1 MAEKIPQGLITAV
14 VTPLRKYGQ
23 KSNVQRP
30 TLRVGAT
37 ECELDVE
44 GLRKLLME
52 VKKTAV
58 LINSG
63 AEGTLLSTEI
73 RNKLIEEA
81 MKVIN
86 GDTELI
92 IGITGNSAE
101 ETLENIKVVEDCRK
115 ELRYTGKI
123 FLFDCPLWYHS
134 NRGLPANYE
143 KLTQFTSLPIILSN
157 NPGLISKPVRNKSL
171 NGSNLRKTLKR
182 HNIRTNVFKKLSQNV
197 RIVGLEHSGDLR
209 RSLNYMRAGRNRAD
223 FGFYDGNEL
232 NFLNNPSSSGVISI
246 GANILH
252 EYWEEVVN
260 SSLQPDDSRKED
272 PEYCKDLW
280 KKREMIKKLIL
291 CYRAN
296 PVALV
301 KAGLKCTG
309 VINSDTVA
317 EALKEASS
325 EEKAKICKFLEAS
338 YKTQDV
344 SAEEITKSL

>member
-1 MAEKIPQGLITAV
+1 MAGKIPRGLITEV
-14 VTPLRKYGQ
+14 VTPLRKYSQ
-23 KSNVQRP
+23 KSNVQRQ
-30 TLRVGAT
+30 TLRVGAPKH
-37 ECELDVE
+37 ELDVE
-44 GLRKLLME
+44 GFRKLLTE

-73 RNKLIEEA
+73 RKKLIEEA

-134 NRGLPANYE
+134 NRGLLANYE
-143 KLTQFTSLPIILSN
+143 KLTQFTSLPVILSN
-157 NPGLISKPVRNKSL
+157 NPGLI
-171 NGSNLRKTLKR
+171 SNLRKTLKR

-209 RSLNYMRAGRNRAD
+209 RFLNYMRAGRNQAD
-223 FGFYDGNEL
+223 FGLYDGNEL

-309 VINSDTVA
+309 VINSDTVV
-317 EALKEASS
+317 EGLKEANS
-325 EEKAKICKFLEAS
+325 EGKAKICKFLEAS
-338 YKTQDV
+338 YKAQDV
-344 SAEEITKSL
+344 SEEERG